1 MFSNQGYESKIIDT
15 SSQTIANQCDL
26 HKPCGKERFC
36 SENTKLA
43 APVMSLSLKT
53 ACANM
58 RKDEDARKD
67 VKGDADQVVAKVAG
81 GTSQP
86 RQGAD
91 STLLIMVNGQ
101 KCNIGRIH

>member
-1 MFSNQGYESKIIDT
+1 MNESKV
-15 SSQTIANQCDL
+15 IANQCDL
-26 HKPCGKERFC
+26 YKPCGKERFC

-43 APVMSLSLKT
+43 APVIVIIIKNRLCILD
-53 ACANM
+53 M
-58 RKDEDARKD
+58 RKHEDARKD
-67 VKGDADQVVAKVAG
+67 AKGNADQVVAKVAG

-101 KCNIGRIH
+101 ICNIGRIH

>member
-26 HKPCGKERFC
+26 YKPCGKERFC

-43 APVMSLSLKT
+43 APVMSLKT

-58 RKDEDARKD
+58 RKDEDAGKMSKEMLTRWLPRLQ
-67 VKGDADQVVAKVAG
+67 GEQA
-81 GTSQP
+81 SQGKE
-86 RQGAD
+86 QTQL
-91 STLLIMVNGQ
+91 S
-101 KCNIGRIH
+101 

>member
-1 MFSNQGYESKIIDT
+1 
-15 SSQTIANQCDL
+15 
-26 HKPCGKERFC
+26 
-36 SENTKLA
+36 
-43 APVMSLSLKT
+43 
-53 ACANM
+53 M
-58 RKDEDARKD
+58 RKDEDAGKD

-101 KCNIGRIH
+101 KCNIGQIH